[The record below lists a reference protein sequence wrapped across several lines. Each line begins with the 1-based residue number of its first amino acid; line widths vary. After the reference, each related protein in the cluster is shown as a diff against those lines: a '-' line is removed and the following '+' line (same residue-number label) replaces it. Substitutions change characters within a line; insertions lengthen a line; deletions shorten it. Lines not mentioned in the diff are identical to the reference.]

1 MSHKPQGIRHEKK
14 AEGRGQGSRI
24 AQPKGS
30 PCVYPTCNRYLLATP
45 CSPLRLYPLLSLS
58 FSLSLS
64 LSAILFPR
72 FYVQGFTYADRDR
85 NPLGEW
91 NSQERHP
98 NTDRNTCVK
107 QIRVIALPVCHNP
120 LRTIGL
126 CLFILFPWPSL
137 SPRYR
142 CPDFRTDIWG
152 LTGWER
158 DVCYRLSFS
167 RSCLSRLEKG

>member
-1 MSHKPQGIRHEKK
+1 MKK
-14 AEGRGQGSRI
+14 RRWLPEGRGQGSRI

-30 PCVYPTCNRYLLATP
+30 PCVPNVQPILA
-45 CSPLRLYPLLSLS
+45 RNALLSPQVIPS
-58 FSLSLS
+58 PPSPSLSRS

-98 NTDRNTCVK
+98 NTDRDTCVK

-126 CLFILFPWPSL
+126 SFHTISLTLLIAEVSL
-137 SPRYR
+137 SR
-142 CPDFRTDIWG
+142 FRTDIWG
-152 LTGWER
+152 LTG
-158 DVCYRLSFS
+158 
-167 RSCLSRLEKG
+167 

>member
-126 CLFILFPWPSL
+126 CLFILFP
-137 SPRYR
+137 
-142 CPDFRTDIWG
+142 
-152 LTGWER
+152 
-158 DVCYRLSFS
+158 
-167 RSCLSRLEKG
+167 